1 LQHGNH
7 LHLFQ
12 QGVVRRHASGCDQ
25 AEVFV
30 SPAHDLATHARNL
43 SVQ

>member
-7 LHLFQ
+7 LNVFPQ
-12 QGVVRRHASGCDQ
+12 SVFWRHTSGCDH

-43 SVQ
+43 SDQ